1 MNANK
6 TVIVFTSQTA
16 RKLLKMGYTIVD
28 IKPDKNDTERKRSVY
43 AFKDEPGLRELIA
56 DWISNKTY

>member
-1 MNANK
+1 MDNNK

-28 IKPDKNDTERKRSVY
+28 IKPDRNDIERKRSVY
-43 AFKDEPGLRELIA
+43 AFRDEPGLREKIA
-56 DWISNKTY
+56 DLVATKTY